1 MIDLAAAYEETHDH
15 LVEIVLALDDS
26 ALKTV
31 VPASPAWSV
40 KDVVAHV
47 TGIAGDVAHGLT
59 PPDLDV
65 LEAWRNPEQAA
76 KRDTM
81 TAKQVDERRDRTLD
95 QILEEWS
102 GHIERLLPM
111 LRGEVPFGTSL
122 PFVGHVVNTDLAVH
136 SQDVRGA
143 VRVPGDRDSAGVG
156 IGLAGYSF
164 GLDLRIRA
172 LGLPALTLRYG
183 EKERILGDGE
193 PAATLEA
200 ERFEIF
206 RALSGR
212 RSRDQILA
220 MKWTGDPEPYLALIP
235 AYGERSD
242 PITE

>member
-1 MIDLAAAYEETHDH
+1 
-15 LVEIVLALDDS
+15 VEDRRGLALQQ
-26 ALKTV
+26 V
-31 VPASPAWSV
+31 
-40 KDVVAHV
+40 
-47 TGIAGDVAHGLT
+47 
-59 PPDLDV
+59 LD
-65 LEAWRNPEQAA
+65 
-76 KRDTM
+76 
-81 TAKQVDERRDRTLD
+81 
-95 QILEEWS
+95 EWS

-183 EKERILGDGE
+183 EKERILGDGDS
-193 PAATLEA
+193 AATLEA

-212 RSRDQILA
+212 RSRYQILA
-220 MKWTGDPEPYLALIP
+220 MKWTGDPGPYLALIP
-235 AYGERSD
+235 AYGERTD
-242 PITE
+242 PIDE

>member
-59 PPDLDV
+59 PPDLDI

-76 KRDTM
+76 KRDAM
-81 TAKQVDERRDRTLD
+81 TAKQVEDRRGSALQQVLD
-95 QILEEWS
+95 EWS
-102 GHIERLLPM
+102 GHLEKLLPM
-111 LRGEVPFGTSL
+111 LRGEEPFARGL

-143 VRVPGDRDSAGVG
+143 VGVPGDRDSAGVG
-156 IGLAGYSF
+156 IGLGGYSF

-172 LGLPALTLRYG
+172 LGLPPLAIRYG
-183 EKERILGDGE
+183 DKERVLGDGG
-193 PAATLEA
+193 PAATVEA

-212 RSRDQILA
+212 RSRDQILG
-220 MKWTGDPEPYLALIP
+220 MSWTGDPEPYLPLIP
-235 AYGERSD
+235 AYGERTD
-242 PITE
+242 PIIE

>member
-15 LVEIVLALDDS
+15 LVEIVLGPDDDALRT
-26 ALKTV
+26 K

-47 TGIAGDVAHGLT
+47 TGIGGDVAHGLT
-59 PPDLDV
+59 PPYLDV
-65 LEAWRNPEQAA
+65 LEAWRDPEQAA
-76 KRDTM
+76 KRDAM
-81 TAKQVDERRDRTLD
+81 TAKQVEDRRGLTLQQVLD
-95 QILEEWS
+95 EWS
-102 GHIERLLPM
+102 GHLERLLRM
-111 LRGEVPFGTSL
+111 LSGEEPFASGL

-143 VRVPGDRDSAGVG
+143 VGVPGDRESAGVG

-164 GLDLRIRA
+164 GLDVRIRS

-183 EKERILGDGE
+183 EKERVLGDGD

-200 ERFEIF
+200 GRFEIF

-220 MKWTGDPEPYLALIP
+220 MKWTGDPEPYLPLIP
-235 AYGERSD
+235 AYGERTD
-242 PITE
+242 PIIE

>member
-1 MIDLAAAYEETHDH
+1 MIDLAAAYEKTHDH
-15 LVEIVLALDDS
+15 LVEIVLRLGDDALNT
-26 ALKTV
+26 K
-31 VPASPAWSV
+31 VPASPAWNV

-47 TGIAGDVAHGLT
+47 TGIAGDVARGLT

-76 KRDTM
+76 KRDAM
-81 TAKQVDERRDRTLD
+81 TARQVEDRRGLALQQVLD
-95 QILEEWS
+95 EWS

-183 EKERILGDGE
+183 EKERILGDGDS
-193 PAATLEA
+193 AATLEA

-212 RSRDQILA
+212 RSRYQILA
-220 MKWTGDPEPYLALIP
+220 MKWTGDPGPYLALIP
-235 AYGERSD
+235 AYGERTD
-242 PITE
+242 PIDE